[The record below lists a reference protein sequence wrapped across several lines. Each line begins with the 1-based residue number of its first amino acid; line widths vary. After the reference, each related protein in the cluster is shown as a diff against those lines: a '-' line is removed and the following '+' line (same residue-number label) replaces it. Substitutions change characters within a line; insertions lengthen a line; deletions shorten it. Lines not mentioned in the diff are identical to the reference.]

1 MATKITLPHNFTLR
15 QYQKPLWNYLE
26 SGGKRAI
33 VAWHRR
39 AGKDRVC
46 LNWTAVA
53 AMQRVGVYWSLLPE
67 ASQARKALWD
77 AIDPDTGLRI
87 IDSAFPKAIR
97 ESVHEGEMK
106 IKLKNGSLWQVVGSD
121 NYHSLVGTPP
131 CGLTFSEWARAV
143 PEAWGYLN
151 PILTANGGWSVFIST
166 PLGNNHFKRM
176 IDDARTNPKWFCEIL
191 PVQASGAIPHE
202 ALEESSREYL
212 ALYGETAGQGLF
224 AQEYECSFA
233 SVIPGA
239 YYTAEIIAAE
249 REGRVGQV
257 DVATD
262 MPVHTAWD
270 LGMDDA
276 TAIWCFQVQPG
287 RLHLVDYYENS
298 GRGASHYCDWLNE
311 RGYHGTDWVPHD
323 ARVRD
328 WSQDGRTRLQVLRSL
343 GRKPRLVPDHT
354 VIDGINAG
362 RISLASAHFD
372 AARCQRGIEC
382 LRSYCA
388 EWDEHL
394 RTFRKTPKHDW
405 ASHGSDAWRYLSMAW
420 REPMSA
426 EEAAPDPIKELLK
439 PRTWQDIWAMRAEE
453 LRADDVEL
461 EEYADQFNL
470 NKSSKNLEME

>member
-1 MATKITLPHNFTLR
+1 MAKITLPNLTLR
-15 QYQKPLWNYLE
+15 EYQKPLWKYLE

-33 VAWHRR
+33 AAWHRR
-39 AGKDRVC
+39 AGKDAVC
-46 LNWTAVA
+46 INWTAVA

-77 AIDPDTGLRI
+77 AIDPATGVRI

-106 IKLKNGSLWQVVGSD
+106 IKFKNGSLWQVVGSD

-131 CGLTFSEWARAV
+131 CGLTFSEWSRAV
-143 PEAWGYLN
+143 PESYGYLN
-151 PILTANGGWSVFIST
+151 PILTANNGWAVFIST

-176 IDDARTNPKWFCEIL
+176 LDDARTNPKWFCEVL
-191 PVQASGAIPHE
+191 PVQATGAISAE
-202 ALEESSREYL
+202 ALEESRREYI
-212 ALYGETAGQGLF
+212 ALYGETAGQALF

-233 SVIPGA
+233 AVIPGA
-239 YYTAEIIAAE
+239 YYTAELVAAE

-257 DVATD
+257 DIAND
-262 MPVHTAWD
+262 MAVHTAWD
-270 LGMDDA
+270 LGVDDA
-276 TAIWCFQVQPG
+276 TAIWCFQIQPG

-298 GRGASHYCDWLNE
+298 QHGADHYCTWLNE
-311 RGYHGTDWVPHD
+311 RGYRGVDFVPHD

-328 WSQDGRTRLQVLRSL
+328 WSVGRTRVEVLRSM
-343 GRKPRLVPDHT
+343 GRKPRLVPNHT
-354 VIDGINAG
+354 LIDGINAA
-362 RISLASAHFD
+362 RITLASAHFD

-405 ASHGSDAWRYLSMAW
+405 ASHGADAFRYLAMSW
-420 REPMSA
+420 REPIAPEEEMSPLQRLR
-426 EEAAPDPIKELLK
+426 EDIKK
-439 PRTWQDIWAMRAEE
+439 PRTWNDIWKS
-453 LRADDVEL
+453 RADELVEQGLEL
-461 EEYADQFNL
+461 EEDAELFNL
-470 NKSSKNLEME
+470 NKSSLEME